1 MTTTLI
7 WGKQVVTRITG
18 TSSAEVITDGAV
30 VQRDGEIIEIGSY
43 RDMRAKY
50 EVDEEIGGSNQVVI
64 PGLIN
69 AHHHVGLTPFQLG
82 ALDAPL
88 EAWIISRWAMR
99 DVDPYLDTLYC
110 AIQMIESGITTVMHN
125 HMAARLPADVGLFDA
140 ASQIV
145 DAYED
150 SGMRVA
156 FSLSHRDQNHLVY
169 EDDEKFLATLP
180 SELASGVRV
189 TSMPAQ

>member
-88 EAWIISRWAMR
+88 EACIILRWAMR
-99 DVDPYLDTLYC
+99 DRSEERRAGIECSARWSPY
-110 AIQMIESGITTVMHN
+110 H
-125 HMAARLPADVGLFDA
+125 
-140 ASQIV
+140 
-145 DAYED
+145 
-150 SGMRVA
+150 
-156 FSLSHRDQNHLVY
+156 
-169 EDDEKFLATLP
+169 
-180 SELASGVRV
+180 V
-189 TSMPAQ
+189 TQKYYLL